1 MKHHLH
7 LLRSVLVAGAFLSA
21 LVPGR
26 VQSQSKHVSTDELVQ
41 KSEVVARGKVR
52 EMRSEWDETGS
63 RIRTRVSLS
72 VDEYLKGGG
81 AGTMEVFVP
90 GGEVDGVGELYTHMP
105 RFKQDEDVVVFAEK
119 DKKGRYR
126 ITGGNEG
133 KFAVKD
139 NEKTGKRVVSG
150 DRPLDEFKEE
160 IKKSVQALK
169 N

>member
-1 MKHHLH
+1 MNHHLH
-7 LLRSVLVAGAFLSA
+7 LLRSGLIAGAILLAS
-21 LVPGR
+21 VPGR

-52 EMRSEWDETGS
+52 EMKSEWDETRS

-81 AGTMEVFVP
+81 GGTMEVFVP
-90 GGEVDGVGELYTHMP
+90 GGEVDGVGELYTHMA

-133 KFAVKD
+133 KFAVKND
-139 NEKTGKRVVSG
+139 EKTGKRFVSG
-150 DRPLDEFKEE
+150 DRSLEDFKAD
-160 IKKSVQALK
+160 IKKSVQASK